1 LTGKFFLRKGGTM
14 AAPIALQLYTLRETM
29 ADDFEGV
36 VRKVAEIGYAGVEP
50 AGFPGTTAEAGAKL
64 FRELGLE
71 VTSAHLP
78 LPVGDTKQEALETA
92 QALGVKRMVS
102 GKGRDDYSGLDK
114 IKATVDLFNEA
125 SETAVA
131 NGMTFGIHN
140 HWWEYLEVEGQL
152 AYQVMLEHL
161 NPEVFFQID
170 AYWVQT
176 AGPDPAAVLQELGE
190 RVPLIHIKDGPCV
203 REEPMQA
210 LGEGITDFHQVVAA
224 GEYAEW
230 WIVELDRCATDMM
243 EAVVKSYKFMI
254 ENRFARGNK

>member
-1 LTGKFFLRKGGTM
+1 M
-14 AAPIALQLYTLRETM
+14 AAPIALQLYTLREAM

-36 VRKVAEIGYAGVEP
+36 VRKVADIGYVGVEP
-50 AGFPGTTAEAGAKL
+50 AGFPGTTPEAASSL
-64 FRELGLE
+64 FKELGLE
-71 VTSAHLP
+71 VTSAHVP
-78 LPVGDTKQEALETA
+78 LPVGEGKQETLDTA
-92 QALGVKRMVS
+92 NALGIKRLLS
-102 GKGRDDYSGLDK
+102 GKGRDDYSSHDK
-114 IKATVDLFNEA
+114 IKATSDLFNEA

-140 HWWEYLEVEGQL
+140 HWWEYLEVEGRY

-176 AGPDPAAVLQELGE
+176 AGPDPAAVIQELGA
-190 RVPLIHIKDGPCV
+190 RAPLIHIKDGPCV
-203 REEPMQA
+203 RDEPMQA

-224 GEYAEW
+224 GEYADW

-243 EAVVKSYKFMI
+243 EAVVKSYTYMVD
-254 ENRFARGNK
+254 NGFAWGNK